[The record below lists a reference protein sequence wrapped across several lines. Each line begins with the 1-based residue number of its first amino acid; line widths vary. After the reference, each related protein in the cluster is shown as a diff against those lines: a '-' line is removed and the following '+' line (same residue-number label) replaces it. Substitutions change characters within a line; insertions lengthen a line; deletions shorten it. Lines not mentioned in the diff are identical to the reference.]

1 LQKIAGYT
9 GAVWPLRIP
18 VIKRKGG
25 AGLKKRFSS
34 EKFVPY
40 LFILPFMFSFFLF
53 FFFPALYSL
62 ILSFFQ
68 YKGYGSMQFV
78 GVNNY
83 FSLLTYSTFYATLFN
98 TFFYFFFH
106 TIPTMI
112 LAFVF
117 AYLLQS
123 KLISDVQKIF
133 KPMLFLPQIVPIIAS
148 ALIWRVLLTTEYG
161 AVNQILGTRIDF
173 LNNDSIRKWSV
184 VMMQTWR
191 ATGWYMVIFLAG
203 LTTISDDIYDASKID
218 GANALQRIFRIVL
231 PIMKPIFLFAFIM
244 NAIGSIKL
252 YTEPNVLLA
261 TTSSSGGLNHP
272 NAMTLMNILLMNL
285 RGASFGM
292 AAAAG
297 WIVFLIVAV
306 ITAIQFRV
314 LGTRED

>member
-1 LQKIAGYT
+1 
-9 GAVWPLRIP
+9 
-18 VIKRKGG
+18 
-25 AGLKKRFSS
+25 
-34 EKFVPY
+34 
-40 LFILPFMFSFFLF
+40 MFSFFLF

-62 ILSFFQ
+62 VLSFFQ
-68 YKGYGSMQFV
+68 YKGYGNMQFV
-78 GVNNY
+78 GINNY
-83 FSLLTYSTFYATLFN
+83 ISLLTYNTFYAALFN

-112 LAFVF
+112 FAFVF
-117 AYLLQS
+117 AYMLQS
-123 KLISDVQKIF
+123 KLISSAQKIF

-173 LNNDSIRKWSV
+173 LNEEKIRKWSV
-184 VMMQTWR
+184 IILQTWR
-191 ATGWYMVIFLAG
+191 ATGWYMIIFLAG
-203 LTTISDDIYDASKID
+203 LTTIGDDIYDASKID

-261 TTSSSGGLNHP
+261 TNSSSGGLNHP

-314 LGTRED
+314 LGKRED